1 MQTACSGSNS
11 LISFNGKTSA
21 ITFAYDNS
29 VAPIITSLSKVSASP
44 IMKGSLTI
52 IGSNFGDSS
61 NTKVYLYQEIDGKL

>member
-11 LISFNGKTSA
+11 LISFNGKTST

-29 VAPIITSLSKVSASP
+29 VAPTITSLSKASASP
-44 IMKGSLTI
+44 IMKDSLTI

-61 NTKVYLYQEIDGKL
+61 NTKVYLYQKIDGKL